1 MEVSVENTSPL
12 GRRLKVSLPDA
23 NLANLVNGRLKKLS
37 KEVRLKGFRQGAV
50 PHQVM
55 QKRFGK
61 SVHSEIL
68 SEVIQDSFS
77 KALEQHQL
85 NPTAMPK
92 IDNIHEDEDGVKL
105 EFTAEF
111 DVFPEIQLTDFSEFE
126 VEKPV
131 VDLSEEDINKTIDK
145 ICKQMGHW
153 HTVERSAE
161 KGDKLTV
168 DLTYRVEDNDSTEH
182 KDFELQLDEKAVLP
196 ELQNGLVGKNI
207 DEAFEIKT
215 HYPESWPENTMAGKA
230 VEFSGTVKSISE
242 QHAAKV
248 ENLYERFELEGED
261 KASQLSLKIK
271 DELAKQVN
279 EIQKGLIKERI
290 LELLTEKNSIEL
302 PDSLIQQ
309 EKQAMLKEQQS
320 SKRNLAHS
328 QTDDEVKEQAERRV
342 MLGLLIN
349 EVVQKFDIKVDG
361 QRVKAE
367 IEKIAAQYGQ
377 SEEIIKAYYKNDRLL
392 QQIERQVLLDQ
403 AVDAMLENAK
413 VVEKSMSFDE
423 LMSLAEQN

>member
-1 MEVSVENTSPL
+1 
-12 GRRLKVSLPDA
+12 
-23 NLANLVNGRLKKLS
+23 
-37 KEVRLKGFRQGAV
+37 
-50 PHQVM
+50 
-55 QKRFGK
+55 
-61 SVHSEIL
+61 
-68 SEVIQDSFS
+68 
-77 KALEQHQL
+77 
-85 NPTAMPK
+85 
-92 IDNIHEDEDGVKL
+92 
-105 EFTAEF
+105 
-111 DVFPEIQLTDFSEFE
+111 
-126 VEKPV
+126 
-131 VDLSEEDINKTIDK
+131 
-145 ICKQMGHW
+145 
-153 HTVERSAE
+153 
-161 KGDKLTV
+161 
-168 DLTYRVEDNDSTEH
+168 
-182 KDFELQLDEKAVLP
+182 
-196 ELQNGLVGKNI
+196 
-207 DEAFEIKT
+207 
-215 HYPESWPENTMAGKA
+215 
-230 VEFSGTVKSISE
+230 
-242 QHAAKV
+242 
-248 ENLYERFELEGED
+248 
-261 KASQLSLKIK
+261 QLSLKIK

-320 SKRNLAHS
+320 SKRNLAQS
-328 QTDDEVKEQAERRV
+328 QTDDEVFKEQAERRV

-403 AVDAMLENAK
+403 AVDAMLKNAK